1 MEQVEHLVTERCVE
15 TTPPGGNRIAGLELE
30 RPLPDEPPGVLDR
43 TRGRVVTETLGDAA
57 PISEQPEEPA
67 PVAARVEDSLA
78 GEVDIDRLKHRL
90 PDERVLVL
98 HGLVRGRALPIGLTH
113 LAP

>member
-1 MEQVEHLVTERCVE
+1 MEQVEHLVAERCVE
-15 TTPPGGNRIAGLELE
+15 TIPPGGNRIAGLELE

-43 TRGRVVTETLGDAA
+43 ARGRVVTETLGDAA

-67 PVAARVEDSLA
+67 PVAARVEDPLS
-78 GEVDIDRLKHRL
+78 GEVDVDRLKHRL

-98 HGLVRGRALPIGLTH
+98 HGLVRGRALPIALTH